1 MKDRKDRKDI
11 FESMKYLSDM
21 DLSGFTNMLEQQ
33 ERVMKNFNGV
43 MNRSAAFGKDMRK
56 LIEQNNQQYERLN
69 DIWADFSDISEE
81 MVEENID
88 EEFSEKFRGY
98 NEEIRDNL
106 KGLVESSQKD
116 AEELYSRWTKISD
129 SFFQGVKAG
138 TGPNPDDVVEAIAD
152 FHQTALHIATR
163 NIEESSES
171 MRELRELLDDL
182 REDLNEK
189 MKENVETSN
198 ERYEEFMEDWLNSVN
213 RMQDTV
219 EDYRDEIEENYLS
232 SLEPYFGKGSIM
244 PLFPWVP
251 QQRLREY
258 EGEIEELKEKIEELE
273 KKMEEK

>member
-1 MKDRKDRKDI
+1 MKDRNDI

-21 DLSGFTNMLEQQ
+21 DLSGFTDMLEQQ

-43 MNRSAAFGKDMRK
+43 MNRSAAFGKDMRE
-56 LIEQNNQQYERLN
+56 LIEQNNQQYERLK
-69 DIWADFSDISEE
+69 DVWADFSDISEE

-88 EEFSEKFRGY
+88 EEFSEEFREY

-106 KGLVESSQKD
+106 KELVESSQKD

-163 NIEESSES
+163 NIGESNES

-182 REDLNEK
+182 GEDLNEK

-198 ERYEEFMEDWLNSVN
+198 ERYEEFIEDWLNSVN

-219 EDYRDEIEENYLS
+219 EEYMDEIEENYLS

-251 QQRLREY
+251 RQRLREY